1 MYFLKIGKLTH
12 FGLMVFSF
20 KMMDVIKKKWKLVEI
35 SEVKV
40 SHGLYNNI

>member
-20 KMMDVIKKKWKLVEI
+20 KMMDVIKKWKLVEI